1 MKLLVSSS
9 PHFETRT
16 DTAVLMR
23 DVVIALLPALVA
35 AVWIFGLRA
44 LVVTCVSVAAAVL
57 SEYLFEKATHKP
69 NTIADWSAV
78 VTGVLLAFNLP
89 VTIPLWQAALGSAI
103 AIVVVKQL
111 FGGIG
116 RNFANP
122 AIVGR
127 IVLFLSFSK
136 TMTTWQFPDAV
147 STATPLALMR
157 AGDLSALPSLGKM
170 FLGLKGGCLG
180 EVSALALLIGFA
192 YLLIRKVISWHTT
205 VVYVGVV
212 FLLSWPL
219 GGSAYYALCQ
229 ILSGG
234 LLLGA
239 IFMATDY
246 VTTPSTN
253 WGRVLCALGY
263 SGAKIDP
270 DAVGVVFCSSA
281 GEVEVC
287 RQGRGVAFS
296 EETAKR
302 VLSEQEIDICVTLG
316 NGHYG
321 ATAWGCDLTYDYVKI
336 NGDYRT

>member
-127 IVLFLSFSK
+127 K
-136 TMTTWQFPDAV
+136 
-147 STATPLALMR
+147 
-157 AGDLSALPSLGKM
+157 K
-170 FLGLKGGCLG
+170 K
-180 EVSALALLIGFA
+180 
-192 YLLIRKVISWHTT
+192 
-205 VVYVGVV
+205 
-212 FLLSWPL
+212 
-219 GGSAYYALCQ
+219 
-229 ILSGG
+229 
-234 LLLGA
+234 
-239 IFMATDY
+239 
-246 VTTPSTN
+246 
-253 WGRVLCALGY
+253 
-263 SGAKIDP
+263 
-270 DAVGVVFCSSA
+270 
-281 GEVEVC
+281 
-287 RQGRGVAFS
+287 
-296 EETAKR
+296 
-302 VLSEQEIDICVTLG
+302 
-316 NGHYG
+316 
-321 ATAWGCDLTYDYVKI
+321 
-336 NGDYRT
+336 